1 MRRQTRRTISGIET
15 FEYSSSTHPF
25 RKQPRTTR
33 GKIRFAVR
41 GCSENQTAKIREEKS
56 RATKAAKHA
65 AKAAIQI
72 DAAALTTLA
81 ALLTRSNHCQKRLG
95 AGYYLNC
102 R

>member
-1 MRRQTRRTISGIET
+1 MRRQARRTISGLET

-72 DAAALTTLA
+72 DAAALTALSL
-81 ALLTRSNHCQKRLG
+81 LLTRRHQSQQRFG
-95 AGYYLNC
+95 AGNQLNC
-102 R
+102 